1 MDYLLANGA
10 SLIVHDLVTKRTP
23 LHAAGMRNNNNNN
36 NNNNCYL
43 SLSLPL
49 MTAGN
54 GHVECVQMML
64 RYLNKSAQIDVVDNQ
79 GR

>member
-36 NNNNCYL
+36 NNVISL
-43 SLSLPL
+43 SLSP
-49 MTAGN
+49 
-54 GHVECVQMML
+54 
-64 RYLNKSAQIDVVDNQ
+64 S
-79 GR
+79 

>member
-36 NNNNCYL
+36 NYL
-43 SLSLPL
+43 SLSP
-49 MTAGN
+49 
-54 GHVECVQMML
+54 
-64 RYLNKSAQIDVVDNQ
+64 S
-79 GR
+79 

>member
-36 NNNNCYL
+36 NIVI

-49 MTAGN
+49 VTAGN